1 MATGSINIP
10 ARKDD
15 LKGNC
20 DGKCSLSFKYQAS
33 ACTVTNKGNYLSFG
47 YENNDSQIVFNS
59 SNYKVEDI
67 RLYRPS
73 INTFNSDRLD
83 AELVVL
89 HKNNLNENLAICV
102 PVKKSN
108 SSTPASSLFNQILS
122 AAPVSNDERATVS
135 VTDYSL
141 NHFIPKAS
149 FYSYTGNL
157 PWDRNIKNVNFVVF
171 DKNQSNANIDDN
183 TFELLKRLI
192 EEKTFS
198 VSEDADVFYNKK
210 GSTNIGGKQDT
221 DIYIDCQPTGVDSL
235 KNKSIS
241 FKVPTNSSTN
251 SFTALFKTKWMKVIF
266 QVVLV
271 LLAFSGVIFVLT
283 ALRRL
288 WRRFMARRRV
298 IRQARRKVSLSS
310 PKSPKQGNRR
320 RFGFRR
326 SSPKPSPQVKEN
338 PEKSPARS
346 TRRRFRVRRRPPV
359 SPESEE

>member
-33 ACTVTNKGNYLSFG
+33 ACTVTNKGSYLSFG

-59 SNYKVEDI
+59 SNYKVQDI

-73 INTFNSDRLD
+73 INTFNSDRSD

-122 AAPVSNDERATVS
+122 AAPVSKNDKATVS

-171 DKNQSNANIDDN
+171 DKKQSNANIDNN

-192 EEKTFS
+192 DEKTFS
-198 VSEDADVFYNKK
+198 VSKNADVFYNKK
-210 GSTNIGGKQDT
+210 GSTNIGGKQDS

-235 KNKSIS
+235 ENESIS
-241 FKVPTNSSTN
+241 FKVPTNSATN
-251 SFTALFKTKWMKVIF
+251 SFTDLLKSKWMKVVF

-283 ALRRL
+283 AFRRL
-288 WRRFMARRRV
+288 WRKFMTRRRAKRQAK
-298 IRQARRKVSLSS
+298 RQARLSS
-310 PKSPKQGNRR
+310 SQPSSGPNRKM
-320 RFGFRR
+320 FGLSR
-326 SSPKPSPQVKEN
+326 
-338 PEKSPARS
+338 
-346 TRRRFRVRRRPPV
+346 RRRPAPD
-359 SPESEE
+359 SE

>member
-59 SNYKVEDI
+59 SNYKVQDI

-83 AELVVL
+83 AELVVV
-89 HKNNLNENLAICV
+89 HKNNLNEYLAICV

-122 AAPVSNDERATVS
+122 AAPVSNGETATVS

-171 DKNQSNANIDDN
+171 DKKESNANIDN
-183 TFELLKRLI
+183 GTFELLKKLI
-192 EEKTFS
+192 EEKTFT
-198 VSEDADVFYNKK
+198 VSQDGDLYYNKK

-235 KNKSIS
+235 KNESIS
-241 FKVPTNSSTN
+241 FKVPTNLSTN
-251 SFTALFKTKWMKVIF
+251 SFTELLKNKWMKVVF
-266 QVVLV
+266 QVILV
-271 LLAFSGVIFVLT
+271 LFAFSGVIYVLT
-283 ALRRL
+283 AFRRL
-288 WRRFMARRRV
+288 WRKYMTRRRAR
-298 IRQARRKVSLSS
+298 RQARREAKQSS
-310 PKSPKQGNRR
+310 PQPSSGPSRR
-320 RFGFRR
+320 MFGFRR
-326 SSPKPSPQVKEN
+326 SSSKPSSQPSPQPK
-338 PEKSPARS
+338 
-346 TRRRFRVRRRPPV
+346 RRRLRLSRRRRAAPD
-359 SPESEE
+359 SE